1 MTIFGMSLGMFIVF
15 RTIALVDMFGTDSL
29 ANSYGIVM
37 FCGGV
42 STLVGPPMVGC
53 LKVYLGTYYH
63 AFFVTAAIFIVS
75 GILQMVLVLEN
86 KKDKYNVNYKM
97 IGVK

>member
-1 MTIFGMSLGMFIVF
+1 MSLGMFIVF

-37 FCGGV
+37 LCGGA
-42 STLVGPPMVGC
+42 STLVGTPMVGC

-63 AFFVTAAIFIVS
+63 AFLVTASIFIGS
-75 GILQMVLVLEN
+75 GVLQMVLVLEN
-86 KKDKYNVNYKM
+86 KKNKYNTNYDM